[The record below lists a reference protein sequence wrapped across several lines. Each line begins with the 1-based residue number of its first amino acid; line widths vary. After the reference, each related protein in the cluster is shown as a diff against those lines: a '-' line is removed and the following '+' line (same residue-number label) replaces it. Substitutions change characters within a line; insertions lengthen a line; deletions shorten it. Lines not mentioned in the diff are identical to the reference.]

1 MMKISE
7 VLSTEMAM
15 YVLYGASI
23 TSMIATAIGLF
34 VGYEDPS
41 FWMMSMSVTIMLLIS
56 VHLNKRRVKH
66 ENQSIDKDA

>member
-7 VLSTEMAM
+7 VLSTEMSM

-23 TSMIATAIGLF
+23 TAMMATVMGLAF
-34 VGYEDPS
+34 GIEDPS
-41 FWMMSMSVTIMLLIS
+41 FWIMSLSVTILLLIS

-66 ENQSIDKDA
+66 ENQSPDKDA